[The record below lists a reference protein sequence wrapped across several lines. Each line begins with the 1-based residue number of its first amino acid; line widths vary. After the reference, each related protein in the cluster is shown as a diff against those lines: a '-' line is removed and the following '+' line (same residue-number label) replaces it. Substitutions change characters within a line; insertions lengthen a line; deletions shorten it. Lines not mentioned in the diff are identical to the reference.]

1 MSIVLGIDIDNVISN
16 FDDVLLKEFIK
27 EDINKRNTGIV
38 NNEGYITDM
47 FDWSKEEIIDFWK
60 KNIERISKE
69 LDLVE
74 NAKYY
79 IDKLSKEGHRIIL
92 ISGRGKEDYQN
103 PYELTTNWLEEKNIT
118 YDKLFLTDNYYSDKK
133 AIICREQDIDLM
145 IDDSSRVYTS
155 CKNNNIKCILF
166 GTRFN
171 KNKKGYNRLDSWE
184 KIYNYIKNIKEE

>member
-1 MSIVLGIDIDNVISN
+1 MSIVIGIDIDNVISN

-27 EDINKRNTGIV
+27 EDINKRNTGII

-47 FDWSKEEIIDFWK
+47 FDWSKEEINDFWK

-92 ISGRGKEDYQN
+92 ISGRGKEDYQK

-171 KNKKGYNRLDSWE
+171 KNKKGYNRLDSWG
-184 KIYNYIKNIKEE
+184 KVYNYIKNIKEE

>member
-1 MSIVLGIDIDNVISN
+1 MSIVIGIDIDNVISN

-47 FDWSKEEIIDFWK
+47 FDWSKEEINDFWK

>member
-92 ISGRGKEDYQN
+92 ISGRGKEDYQK

-133 AIICREQDIDLM
+133 AIICQEQDIDLM

-171 KNKKGYNRLDSWE
+171 KNKKGYNRLDSWG
-184 KIYNYIKNIKEE
+184 KVYNYIKNIKEE

>member
-1 MSIVLGIDIDNVISN
+1 MSIVIGIDIDNVISN

-27 EDINKRNTGIV
+27 EDINKRNTGII

-184 KIYNYIKNIKEE
+184 KIYNYIKNMKEE

>member
-1 MSIVLGIDIDNVISN
+1 MSIVIGIDIDNVISN

-27 EDINKRNTGIV
+27 EDINKRNTGII

-155 CKNNNIKCILF
+155 CKNNNIECILF

>member
-1 MSIVLGIDIDNVISN
+1 MSIVIGIDIDNVISN

-27 EDINKRNTGIV
+27 EDINKRNTGII

-47 FDWSKEEIIDFWK
+47 FDWSKEEINDFWK

-92 ISGRGKEDYQN
+92 ISGRGKEDYQK

-133 AIICREQDIDLM
+133 AIICQEQDIDLM

-171 KNKKGYNRLDSWE
+171 KNKKGYNRLDSWG
-184 KIYNYIKNIKEE
+184 KVYNYIKNIKEE

>member
-1 MSIVLGIDIDNVISN
+1 MSIVIGIDIDNVISN

-27 EDINKRNTGIV
+27 EDINKRNTGII

-47 FDWSKEEIIDFWK
+47 FDWSKEEINDFWK

-171 KNKKGYNRLDSWE
+171 KNKKGYNRLDSWG
-184 KIYNYIKNIKEE
+184 KVYNYIKNIKEE

>member
-184 KIYNYIKNIKEE
+184 KIYNYIKNMKEE

>member
-1 MSIVLGIDIDNVISN
+1 MSIVIGIDIDNVISN

-27 EDINKRNTGIV
+27 EDINKRNTGII

-47 FDWSKEEIIDFWK
+47 FDWSKEEINDFWK

>member
-1 MSIVLGIDIDNVISN
+1 MSIVIGIDIDNVISN

-27 EDINKRNTGIV
+27 EDINKRNTGII

-47 FDWSKEEIIDFWK
+47 FDWSKEEINDFWK

-92 ISGRGKEDYQN
+92 ISGRGKEDYQK

-133 AIICREQDIDLM
+133 AIICQEQDIDLM